1 MTKAILNKKKIKKN
15 LILKFFFSIF
25 LLILFFFFSYK
36 HTYSLI
42 ESFSKNYD
50 YLFNKVQIEGLNNL
64 SKNEIEEYFEGY
76 YDKSIFLLPLKN
88 ISYEIKMNKWIKS
101 VSLKSNFKNKIFVT
115 IQEVKPI
122 GVFYNGNNY
131 VLIDEFG
138 EVIDFVDEKKNFQ
151 YIKFFGEN
159 ARVNVRDLIIKIPFS
174 VKSLIKEAE
183 YINKRRWNI
192 ILQNNIII
200 KLPETEIK
208 EALLQFVEIYGS
220 ISAQER
226 SIINSFDL
234 RIPKKAI
241 IKFYE

>member
-1 MTKAILNKKKIKKN
+1 MYYY
-15 LILKFFFSIF
+15 F
-25 LLILFFFFSYK
+25 LFSYK
-36 HTYSLI
+36 YTYSLI
-42 ESFSKNYD
+42 ESFSKNYY

-101 VSLKSNFKNKIFVT
+101 VSLRSNFKNKIFVT

-159 ARVNVRDLIIKIPFS
+159 ARVNVRDLIIKIPF
-174 VKSLIKEAE
+174 
-183 YINKRRWNI
+183 
-192 ILQNNIII
+192 
-200 KLPETEIK
+200 
-208 EALLQFVEIYGS
+208 
-220 ISAQER
+220 
-226 SIINSFDL
+226 
-234 RIPKKAI
+234 
-241 IKFYE
+241 